1 MMKITMDGKMGQ
13 LAGQGV
19 SVTSLAQALSQRL
32 GRNVQDRT
40 GLRGNYDFTLQW
52 PTTEGLVPGV
62 SGTEDGKE
70 RTDSAPSPVP
80 SIFTAIQ
87 EQLGVKLQSQEA
99 PVEILVI
106 DHAETPSEN

>member
-1 MMKITMDGKMGQ
+1 MMKITMNGTMGQ

-32 GRNVQDRT
+32 GLNVLDKT
-40 GLRGNYDFTLQW
+40 GLRGRYDFKLQW
-52 PTTEGLVPGV
+52 PTDEGLVPRV
-62 SGTEDGKE
+62 KGTQDSKQG
-70 RTDSAPSPVP
+70 TDSSSSAGP

-87 EQLGVKLQSQEA
+87 EQLGVKLQSQKA